1 MSDRDLSG
9 KVFGRLTV
17 ISYNGIITRKSGTH
31 YKSWKCICSC
41 GNECIANERSL
52 LSGKKL
58 SCGCLNKEILKS
70 GICRRKHGMSETRI
84 YRIWRGIKDRC
95 DNPNNRNFDR
105 YGGRGISYC
114 SEWKNFEPFYE
125 WAISNGYN
133 DQLSIDRI
141 NNDGNYEP
149 SNCRWTDIL
158 TQANNR
164 SDNTIIC
171 FNGETHTLS
180 EWSRITGLDVHTIS
194 SRLNRGCSKEE
205 IFNTN
210 YKKVEK
216 LKLYLYKGKFFT
228 VKEIA
233 EMSGLNADTIFR
245 RMRKGMSIEEAVEK
259 PLGFCPK
266 ERLLTLNGET
276 HNVTEWAKI
285 TGIKKETLFS
295 RIREGWSVEDMLTK
309 PLQQGKKGT

>member
-1 MSDRDLSG
+1 MMSAKR
-9 KVFGRLTV
+9 
-17 ISYNGIITRKSGTH
+17 I
-31 YKSWKCICSC
+31 
-41 GNECIANERSL
+41 
-52 LSGKKL
+52 
-58 SCGCLNKEILKS
+58 
-70 GICRRKHGMSETRI
+70 HGMANTHL
-84 YRIWRGIKDRC
+84 YQIWRGIKDRC
-95 DNPNNRNFDR
+95 LNPNNKHFDR
-105 YGGRGISYC
+105 YGGRGITIC
-114 SEWKNFEPFYE
+114 DDWINNFQAFYDWSIE
-125 WAISNGYN
+125 NGFKEG
-133 DQLSIDRI
+133 LTIDRI
-141 NNDGNYEP
+141 DNDGNYEP
-149 SNCRWTDIL
+149 NNCRWVDYYV
-158 TQANNR
+158 QANNR
-164 SDNTIIC
+164 SNNHLITVDD
-171 FNGETHTLS
+171 ETHTLS

-194 SRLNRGCSKEE
+194 SRLSRGCSKEE

-259 PLGFCPK
+259 PLRVCPK

-285 TGIKKETLFS
+285 TGIKKETIFA